1 MATQTELTTSRLPEA
16 GTALAGQAARE
27 SKRLL
32 FVDNLRILMIS
43 LVVVQHLSVTYGA
56 SGSWMY
62 TDRAATDQ
70 LTTNFL
76 SIYNLIPMAAGM
88 GFFFLLAGYFTPGSY
103 DRKGGAAFLRDR
115 LIRLGIPW
123 LVYSLL
129 LQPPVLY
136 IAQGLPG
143 SFWSFYPTYFYQ
155 VGSIA
160 DGPIWFVELLLIFSF
175 LYAAW
180 RALASWRP
188 RVVNWTG
195 ALPGSWA
202 ILGFVLALGL
212 GSFVVPLWW
221 PQNDQPGPLNL
232 PLGYLLQYVC
242 FFVLGIVAYRG
253 NWLFKL
259 TPRMGRNWALI
270 ALLVTVPFFEL
281 VLPYLAITGQQAI
294 IEMLG
299 GWNWLSL
306 VYELWEP
313 FVIVGVCM
321 GALVLFRE
329 RDDSG
334 GLPWHDG
341 QQTIGD
347 DNVNEVA
354 VETHADKSPQRELQ
368 AWLVQ
373 GSKPLSHLIAS
384 KQPAND
390 CHSQAQGYGKEQGR
404 DIPCGHR
411 VCLPFQMFWYTTGTA
426 PTG

>member
-1 MATQTELTTSRLPEA
+1 MTSQTELTTSGLPGA
-16 GTALAGQAARE
+16 AATAPEGPAARE

-62 TDRAATDQ
+62 TDPAATDQ
-70 LTTNFL
+70 LTTTFL

-88 GFFFLLAGYFTPGSY
+88 GFFFLLAGYFTPRSY
-103 DRKGGAAFLRDR
+103 DRKGGAAFVRDR

-129 LQPPVLY
+129 LQPLVYY
-136 IAQGLPG
+136 IAHGLPG
-143 SFWSFYPTYFYQ
+143 SFWSFYPTYFHQ

-160 DGPIWFVELLLIFSF
+160 DGPIWFVELLLIFSV
-175 LYAAW
+175 LYATW
-180 RALASWRP
+180 RALARWRTSP
-188 RVVNWTG
+188 ARWTG
-195 ALPGSWA
+195 DLPGSWA

-212 GSFVVPLWW
+212 LSFVVRIWW
-221 PQNDQPGPLNL
+221 PQNDQPSPLNL

-242 FFVLGIVAYRG
+242 FFVLGILAYRG

-270 ALLVTVPFFEL
+270 ALLATVPFFGL
-281 VLPYLAITGQQAI
+281 VLPYLAITGRQAI

-306 VYELWEP
+306 VYELWES

-329 RDDSG
+329 
-334 GLPWHDG
+334 
-341 QQTIGD
+341 
-347 DNVNEVA
+347 
-354 VETHADKSPQRELQ
+354 
-368 AWLVQ
+368 
-373 GSKPLSHLIAS
+373 HL
-384 KQPAND
+384 NR
-390 CHSQAQGYGKEQGR
+390 QGR
-404 DIPCGHR
+404 LARNLAGSSYTVYLIHPVVLVGFAYAFSVVALYPLLKFGIAVLVTLPLCFLLSGLIRKIPLVNR
-411 VCLPFQMFWYTTGTA
+411 AL
-426 PTG
+426 